1 MKQTWGKPS
10 WEYPDILIQAKKKKK
25 RWKKV
30 ISGKMVIYM
39 VKHETAERKNQGLY
53 KLEMFPPLKSIPGE
67 KEKIKHYANQH
78 KTHAD
83 LI

>member
-1 MKQTWGKPS
+1 MQESEIVQTGG
-10 WEYPDILIQAKKKKK
+10 
-25 RWKKV
+25 V
-30 ISGKMVIYM
+30 
-39 VKHETAERKNQGLY
+39 
-53 KLEMFPPLKSIPGE
+53 PPTESIPGK